1 MKQHDITNIEEI
13 LSFLSLKKDYYEK
26 ILRQTHNLEE
36 AIKTN
41 NLKELSLIISE
52 KANYT
57 KDIKRLD
64 RLNTKYKE
72 IIISNHE
79 DLKSDKRFNILKK
92 QLQTII
98 TKITNYDQKCKI
110 LLSSSIDDTKDKIDN
125 LNKKRIARQTVR
137 SQERLLPSFVDVLS

>member
-1 MKQHDITNIEEI
+1 MKQHVITNLEEI
-13 LSFLSLKKDYYEK
+13 LSYLNFKKDYYEK
-26 ILRQTHNLEE
+26 ILRQSQNLEE

-72 IIISNHE
+72 TIISNHE

-98 TKITNYDQKCKI
+98 AKIANNDQKCKI
-110 LLSSSIDDTKDKIDN
+110 LLSSSIDDTKEKIDS

-137 SQERLLPSFVDVLS
+137 SQERHFPSFVNVLS